1 MWEEAFWIPKEE
13 NSVSYLS
20 LCFKGDKS
28 NLQMASV
35 VEEHLNLISTR
46 QTQMDHRSGFVVKKL
61 NANHTTDAHIHTHQ
75 SAVLIWSKVMEAL
88 KSDTSCSSGGITN
101 TLTLKSTALPQQH
114 VQEPRS

>member
-46 QTQMDHRSGFVVKKL
+46 QTQMDHRSGFVVK
-61 NANHTTDAHIHTHQ
+61 
-75 SAVLIWSKVMEAL
+75 EA
-88 KSDTSCSSGGITN
+88 
-101 TLTLKSTALPQQH
+101 
-114 VQEPRS
+114 